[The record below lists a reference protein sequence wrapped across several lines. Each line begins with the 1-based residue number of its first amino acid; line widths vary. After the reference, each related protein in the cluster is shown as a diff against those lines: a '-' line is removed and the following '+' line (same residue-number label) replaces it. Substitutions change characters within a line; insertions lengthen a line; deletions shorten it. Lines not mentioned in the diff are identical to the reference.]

1 MPWKSN
7 ALSNLYRQGFLDLH
21 SFHLAQLRCKG
32 TEKLT
37 EVTTCLGRDVL
48 WEDDTPYVTGDGVRC
63 ITTASLFSYV
73 HRPDVDRKNR
83 SLEPPLP
90 TILFSEVSVTC
101 SAAV

>member
-1 MPWKSN
+1 M
-7 ALSNLYRQGFLDLH
+7 LSQTSTDKASWTCIASIWRSSDAKVH
-21 SFHLAQLRCKG
+21 
-32 TEKLT
+32 EKLT